1 MDLDSL
7 IERKRERF
15 EQLEREI
22 ADPRLFENRKRAGE
36 IMREHASIKELLGRW
51 KRLETARRQLDDNRE
66 LATSRDVEIAAMADD
81 EIPDLEE
88 RVTDLEREIQIDL
101 LPPDE
106 NEDRDA
112 IVEIR
117 AGTGGSEAAIF
128 AADLYRMYNRYAEAA
143 GLKTEDLESSPSEL
157 GGLKEVIFRVSGESV
172 FRKLRY
178 ESGVHRVQ
186 RVPATEAQ
194 GRIHTSTAT
203 VAVLPEAQDVDVE
216 LKPDDLR
223 IEVSRAGGPGGQG
236 VNTTD
241 SAVQVLHI
249 PTGRIVRCQDG
260 RSQIKNKERAL
271 SILRARLLE
280 RKQREEAEKYSAQ
293 RRGQIGTGGRE
304 EKIRTYNFPQ
314 NRVTDHRIGLTLYN
328 LDRVMEGDL
337 GELIRALQ
345 VADVAERLKE
355 SAVLSELES
364 SSPLRISLHQFEA
377 DSARNLLTTLRLD
390 YERMTV
396 LDVLQS
402 TTAYFKKRGIE
413 NPRLNAEHLLAH
425 ALGRTR
431 MELYLEFERT
441 LGEVE
446 LAPLRK
452 LVQRRGEGE
461 PLQHLLGTVEFC
473 GDTFLCDNRALV
485 PATRNRAVRGTR
497 RIKNR
502 ESRIENRGRWNR
514 QRRDCA
520 QSGKKISRGT
530 NFRRG
535 RLGRCAR
542 PHARKRDPARLKWTR
557 PIEKKQSS

>member
-1 MDLDSL
+1 MDLNLL

-15 EQLEREI
+15 EQLEREM

-36 IMREHASIKELLGRW
+36 IMREHANIKEMIARW
-51 KRLETARRQLDDNRE
+51 NELEAAQRQLDDNRE
-66 LATSRDVEIAAMADD
+66 LAMSRDVEIAAMADD
-81 EIPDLEE
+81 EIPDLEK
-88 RVTDLEREIQIDL
+88 RVADLEREIQVGM

-106 NEDRDA
+106 NENRDA

-143 GLKTEDLESSPSEL
+143 GLRTEDLESSPSEL

-172 FRKLRY
+172 FRKLRH

-203 VAVLPEAQDVDVE
+203 VAVLPEAEEVDVD
-216 LKPDDLR
+216 LKPEDLR

-249 PTGRIVRCQDG
+249 PSGTIVRCQDG

-328 LDRVMEGDL
+328 LDRVMNGDL
-337 GELIRALQ
+337 GELIQALQ
-345 VADVAERLKE
+345 AAGVKERLGNVVE
-355 SAVLSELES
+355 GAAS
-364 SSPLRISLHQFEA
+364 STP
-377 DSARNLLTTLRLD
+377 
-390 YERMTV
+390 
-396 LDVLQS
+396 
-402 TTAYFKKRGIE
+402 
-413 NPRLNAEHLLAH
+413 
-425 ALGRTR
+425 
-431 MELYLEFERT
+431 
-441 LGEVE
+441 
-446 LAPLRK
+446 
-452 LVQRRGEGE
+452 
-461 PLQHLLGTVEFC
+461 
-473 GDTFLCDNRALV
+473 
-485 PATRNRAVRGTR
+485 
-497 RIKNR
+497 
-502 ESRIENRGRWNR
+502 
-514 QRRDCA
+514 
-520 QSGKKISRGT
+520 
-530 NFRRG
+530 
-535 RLGRCAR
+535 
-542 PHARKRDPARLKWTR
+542 
-557 PIEKKQSS
+557 

>member
-1 MDLDSL
+1 MDFNSL
-7 IERKRERF
+7 IEHKRERF

-22 ADPRLFENRKRAGE
+22 ADPHLFDNHKRAGE
-36 IMREHASIKELLGRW
+36 IMREHSGIKELFARW
-51 KRLETARRQLDDNRE
+51 NELETSRRQLDDNRE

-81 EIPDLEE
+81 EIPDLEK
-88 RVTDLEREIQIDL
+88 RVLDIEREIQIAL

-157 GGLKEVIFRVSGESV
+157 GGLKEAIFRVSGASV

-203 VAVLPEAQDVDVE
+203 VAVLPEAEDVDVE

-249 PTGRIVRCQDG
+249 PTGTIVRCQDG

-314 NRVTDHRIGLTLYN
+314 NRVTDHRIGLTLYD

-345 VADVAERLKE
+345 AADVAERLKE
-355 SAVLSELES
+355 S
-364 SSPLRISLHQFEA
+364 SL
-377 DSARNLLTTLRLD
+377 
-390 YERMTV
+390 V
-396 LDVLQS
+396 
-402 TTAYFKKRGIE
+402 
-413 NPRLNAEHLLAH
+413 
-425 ALGRTR
+425 
-431 MELYLEFERT
+431 
-441 LGEVE
+441 
-446 LAPLRK
+446 
-452 LVQRRGEGE
+452 
-461 PLQHLLGTVEFC
+461 
-473 GDTFLCDNRALV
+473 
-485 PATRNRAVRGTR
+485 
-497 RIKNR
+497 
-502 ESRIENRGRWNR
+502 
-514 QRRDCA
+514 
-520 QSGKKISRGT
+520 
-530 NFRRG
+530 
-535 RLGRCAR
+535 
-542 PHARKRDPARLKWTR
+542 
-557 PIEKKQSS
+557 

>member
-1 MDLDSL
+1 MNLNLL
-7 IERKRERF
+7 IERRRERF
-15 EQLEREI
+15 EQLEREM

-36 IMREHASIKELLGRW
+36 IMREHANIKEMIARW
-51 KRLETARRQLDDNRE
+51 NELEAAQRQLDDNRE
-66 LATSRDVEIAAMADD
+66 LAMSRDVEIAAMADD
-81 EIPDLEE
+81 EIPDLEK
-88 RVTDLEREIQIDL
+88 RVADLGREIQVGM

-106 NEDRDA
+106 NENRDA

-143 GLKTEDLESSPSEL
+143 GLRTEDLESSPSEL

-172 FRKLRY
+172 FRKLRH

-203 VAVLPEAQDVDVE
+203 VAVLPEAEEVDVD
-216 LKPDDLR
+216 LKPEDLR

-249 PTGRIVRCQDG
+249 PSGTIVRCQDG

-328 LDRVMEGDL
+328 LDRVMNGDL
-337 GELIRALQ
+337 GELIQALQ
-345 VADVAERLKE
+345 AAGVKERLGNVVE
-355 SAVLSELES
+355 GAAS
-364 SSPLRISLHQFEA
+364 STP
-377 DSARNLLTTLRLD
+377 
-390 YERMTV
+390 
-396 LDVLQS
+396 
-402 TTAYFKKRGIE
+402 
-413 NPRLNAEHLLAH
+413 
-425 ALGRTR
+425 
-431 MELYLEFERT
+431 
-441 LGEVE
+441 
-446 LAPLRK
+446 
-452 LVQRRGEGE
+452 
-461 PLQHLLGTVEFC
+461 
-473 GDTFLCDNRALV
+473 
-485 PATRNRAVRGTR
+485 
-497 RIKNR
+497 
-502 ESRIENRGRWNR
+502 
-514 QRRDCA
+514 
-520 QSGKKISRGT
+520 
-530 NFRRG
+530 
-535 RLGRCAR
+535 
-542 PHARKRDPARLKWTR
+542 
-557 PIEKKQSS
+557 

>member
-1 MDLDSL
+1 MDFNSL
-7 IERKRERF
+7 IEHKRERF

-22 ADPRLFENRKRAGE
+22 ADPHLFDNHKRAGE
-36 IMREHASIKELLGRW
+36 IMREHSGIKELFARW
-51 KRLETARRQLDDNRE
+51 NELETSRRQLDDNRE

-81 EIPDLEE
+81 EIPDLEK
-88 RVTDLEREIQIDL
+88 RVLDIEREIQIAL

-106 NEDRDA
+106 NENRDA

-157 GGLKEVIFRVSGESV
+157 GGLKEAIFRVSGASV

-203 VAVLPEAQDVDVE
+203 VAVLPEAEDVDVE

-249 PTGRIVRCQDG
+249 PTGTIVRCQDG

-314 NRVTDHRIGLTLYN
+314 NRVTDHRIGLTLYD

-345 VADVAERLKE
+345 AADVAERLKE
-355 SAVLSELES
+355 S
-364 SSPLRISLHQFEA
+364 SL
-377 DSARNLLTTLRLD
+377 
-390 YERMTV
+390 V
-396 LDVLQS
+396 
-402 TTAYFKKRGIE
+402 
-413 NPRLNAEHLLAH
+413 
-425 ALGRTR
+425 
-431 MELYLEFERT
+431 
-441 LGEVE
+441 
-446 LAPLRK
+446 
-452 LVQRRGEGE
+452 
-461 PLQHLLGTVEFC
+461 
-473 GDTFLCDNRALV
+473 
-485 PATRNRAVRGTR
+485 
-497 RIKNR
+497 
-502 ESRIENRGRWNR
+502 
-514 QRRDCA
+514 
-520 QSGKKISRGT
+520 
-530 NFRRG
+530 
-535 RLGRCAR
+535 
-542 PHARKRDPARLKWTR
+542 
-557 PIEKKQSS
+557 

>member
-88 RVTDLEREIQIDL
+88 RVTDLEREIQIGL

-128 AADLYRMYNRYAEAA
+128 AADLYRMYNRYAEAE
-143 GLKTEDLESSPSEL
+143 GLRTEDLESSPSEL

-249 PTGRIVRCQDG
+249 PTGTIVRCQDG

-345 VADVAERLKE
+345 VAGIAERLKE
-355 SAVLSELES
+355 SA
-364 SSPLRISLHQFEA
+364 ISA
-377 DSARNLLTTLRLD
+377 S
-390 YERMTV
+390 
-396 LDVLQS
+396 
-402 TTAYFKKRGIE
+402 
-413 NPRLNAEHLLAH
+413 
-425 ALGRTR
+425 
-431 MELYLEFERT
+431 
-441 LGEVE
+441 
-446 LAPLRK
+446 
-452 LVQRRGEGE
+452 
-461 PLQHLLGTVEFC
+461 
-473 GDTFLCDNRALV
+473 
-485 PATRNRAVRGTR
+485 
-497 RIKNR
+497 
-502 ESRIENRGRWNR
+502 
-514 QRRDCA
+514 
-520 QSGKKISRGT
+520 
-530 NFRRG
+530 
-535 RLGRCAR
+535 
-542 PHARKRDPARLKWTR
+542 
-557 PIEKKQSS
+557 